1 MRMKSKIFTSFLLA
15 AVLLSGCKKDD
26 PAPDKATLSV
36 SPQTAI
42 AFTAAATETFTVKV
56 VTNQPAW
63 KAESSQSWCKVAAGE
78 GQFTV
83 SADPNTSETAPTP
96 AVITVTAGSEKA
108 TIDVTQAA
116 AGKEQYPDTEAK
128 LKQAIAKVW
137 TFAESSNYVS
147 LEFTTDGLYTFLSK
161 TPFTRAAENNIY
173 LLSGAYSV
181 AADLHELTLSD
192 FGKITISDV
201 GNGKASMT
209 IAPTGGTPS
218 AAELDEQRFVTPP
231 ASADKKIKRVESVD
245 PTEGNGAIEYSYD
258 ANRRMSKIKVTQ
270 GGLALE
276 IPINYEDG
284 KVWYQFEG
292 GEALGE
298 PGVFKVT
305 YTLNAAG
312 LARSSVIQHKG
323 VVLYKIYYTYN
334 NQRQLVSYRMTDNA
348 GKLDGFCNATWVNGD
363 VVSTYSESAHTCDG
377 GYDEYDGH
385 KYYHHDHNGDGIFN
399 QEDIITRETDHS
411 TYSYSARENKG
422 GYMYPIVTPDIFGSS
437 DVFDQLGQWIGVLGV
452 SCKHLMSEH
461 ADADGALTYQFDAE
475 GYPTRIDVSFPEDP
489 SDNWYIL
496 QTYE

>member
-1 MRMKSKIFTSFLLA
+1 M
-15 AVLLSGCKKDD
+15 
-26 PAPDKATLSV
+26 
-36 SPQTAI
+36 
-42 AFTAAATETFTVKV
+42 
-56 VTNQPAW
+56 
-63 KAESSQSWCKVAAGE
+63 
-78 GQFTV
+78 
-83 SADPNTSETAPTP
+83 
-96 AVITVTAGSEKA
+96 ITVTAGSEKA

-231 ASADKKIKRVESVD
+231 ASADKKIKRVESKD
-245 PTEGNGAIEYSYD
+245 PTEGNGAIEYSYN
-258 ANRRMSKIKVTQ
+258 ANRRMSKIKISQ
-270 GGLALE
+270 GGLTLE

-323 VVLYKIYYTYN
+323 VVLYKIYY
-334 NQRQLVSYRMTDNA
+334 LS
-348 GKLDGFCNATWVNGD
+348 LI
-363 VVSTYSESAHTCDG
+363 H
-377 GYDEYDGH
+377 
-385 KYYHHDHNGDGIFN
+385 I
-399 QEDIITRETDHS
+399 
-411 TYSYSARENKG
+411 
-422 GYMYPIVTPDIFGSS
+422 
-437 DVFDQLGQWIGVLGV
+437 
-452 SCKHLMSEH
+452 
-461 ADADGALTYQFDAE
+461 
-475 GYPTRIDVSFPEDP
+475 
-489 SDNWYIL
+489 
-496 QTYE
+496 

>member
-1 MRMKSKIFTSFLLA
+1 M
-15 AVLLSGCKKDD
+15 
-26 PAPDKATLSV
+26 
-36 SPQTAI
+36 
-42 AFTAAATETFTVKV
+42 
-56 VTNQPAW
+56 
-63 KAESSQSWCKVAAGE
+63 
-78 GQFTV
+78 
-83 SADPNTSETAPTP
+83 
-96 AVITVTAGSEKA
+96 TAGSEKA

-231 ASADKKIKRVESVD
+231 ASADKKIKRVESKD

-270 GGLALE
+270 GGLTLE

-348 GKLDGFCNATWVNGD
+348 GKLDGFCNATWVNGN
-363 VVSTYSESAHTCDG
+363 VVSTYSESVHTCDG
-377 GYDEYDGH
+377 SYDEYDGH

-452 SCKHLMSEH
+452 SCKHLMSVH

-475 GYPTRIDVSFPEDP
+475 GYPTRIDVSFPENP

>member
-108 TIDVTQAA
+108 TIDVTQSA

-231 ASADKKIKRVESVD
+231 ASADKKIKGSSRKNLRRETALSNTVTMRIGGCRRLRNTGRPDAGNSDQLRGWQSLVSV
-245 PTEGNGAIEYSYD
+245 
-258 ANRRMSKIKVTQ
+258 RRRRT
-270 GGLALE
+270 
-276 IPINYEDG
+276 
-284 KVWYQFEG
+284 
-292 GEALGE
+292 LGE

-348 GKLDGFCNATWVNGD
+348 GKLDGFCNATWVNGN
-363 VVSTYSESAHTCDG
+363 VVSTYSESVHTCDG
-377 GYDEYDGH
+377 SYDEYDGH

>member
-218 AAELDEQRFVTPP
+218 TA
-231 ASADKKIKRVESVD
+231 
-245 PTEGNGAIEYSYD
+245 
-258 ANRRMSKIKVTQ
+258 
-270 GGLALE
+270 E

-292 GEALGE
+292 GETLGE

-348 GKLDGFCNATWVNGD
+348 GKLDGFCNATWVNGN
-363 VVSTYSESAHTCDG
+363 VVSTYSESVHTCDG
-377 GYDEYDGH
+377 SYDEYDGH